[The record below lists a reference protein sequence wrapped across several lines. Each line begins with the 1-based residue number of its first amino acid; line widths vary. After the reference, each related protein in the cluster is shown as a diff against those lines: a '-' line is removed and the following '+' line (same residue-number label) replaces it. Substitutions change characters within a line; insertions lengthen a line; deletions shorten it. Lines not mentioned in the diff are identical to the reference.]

1 MSPLL
6 IIIVL
11 LAYFGVLFSI
21 SWFTGRKADNDSFFI
36 GNHRSPWYLV
46 AFGMIGTSISGVTF
60 ISVPGEVGYN
70 QFAYMQ
76 MVIGFFLGYLF
87 IAQVLLPIYYK
98 FNMTSIYTYLENRFG
113 RTSYK
118 TGSAF
123 FLLSRVIGCS
133 FRLFLMTSVLQLAV
147 FDAWGVPFELTV
159 VVIIIL
165 ILLYTFKG
173 GIRTIVFTDTLQT
186 LFMITALVIT
196 IIAIKNSLGLS
207 LGGVVSE
214 IRNSEYARMWFFD
227 NPTEKTFFWKQFLSG
242 IFITIVMTGL
252 DQDMMQKNL
261 SCRNL
266 KDAQK
271 NMYWYGFAFIPINLL
286 FMSLGA
292 MLYIFAARNGIQVP
306 AQSDNLYPMLAT
318 QGYLPTAV
326 AVLFVVGLVAAAYSS
341 ADSALTALTTAF
353 SIDILEIEKKD
364 LTDSDKIRLRKR
376 VHIGIAIA
384 VALIIII
391 FNRLNDRS
399 VISAIYT
406 IAGYTYGPLL
416 GLYAFGLFTKKK
428 IADRHVWIVCI
439 ASPIICVIINYLT
452 PILLGGYK
460 VGYELLIIN
469 GLLTFAGLW
478 LLRKKSPATQP
489 NDSNARQYNAT
500 N

>member
-11 LAYFGVLFSI
+11 LAYFGSLFII
-21 SWFTGRKADNDSFFI
+21 SYFTGRNANNESFFI
-36 GNHRSPWYLV
+36 GNRRSPWYLV
-46 AFGMIGTSISGVTF
+46 AIAMVGTSISGVTF
-60 ISVPGEVGYN
+60 ISVPGEVGIN

-76 MVIGFFLGYLF
+76 MVIGFFFGYLF
-87 IAQVLLPIYYK
+87 IARVLLPIYYK
-98 FNMTSIYTYLENRFG
+98 YNLTSIYTYLENRFG

-123 FLLSRVIGCS
+123 FLLSRIIGCS

-147 FDAWGVPFELTV
+147 FDAWGIPFEITV
-159 VVIIIL
+159 IVIITL

-173 GIRTIVFTDTLQT
+173 GIRTIVWTDTLQT
-186 LFMITALVIT
+186 IFMVSALIIT
-196 IIAIKNSLGLS
+196 IIAVKNSLGLS
-207 LGGVVSE
+207 LSGVVGE

-266 KDAQK
+266 RDAQK
-271 NMYWYGFAFIPINLL
+271 NMYWYGFAFLPINLL

-292 MLYIFAARNGIQVP
+292 LLYIFAARNGIQVP
-306 AQSDNLYPMLAT
+306 AQTDNLYPMLAT
-318 QGYLPTAV
+318 QGYLPV
-326 AVLFVVGLVAAAYSS
+326 AVTILFIVGLVAAAYSS

-353 SIDILEIEKKD
+353 SIDILDIEKQN
-364 LTDSDKIRLRKR
+364 LTEEERIKIRKK
-376 VHIGIAIA
+376 VHVGIAIV
-384 VALIIII
+384 VAIVIII

-416 GLYAFGLFTKKK
+416 GLYAFGLFTKKQ
-428 IADRHVWIVCI
+428 IRDSLVWIVCI
-439 ASPIICVIINYLT
+439 TSPIICVFINKIT
-452 PILLGGYK
+452 PMLFNGYQM
-460 VGYELLIIN
+460 GYELLIIN
-469 GLLTFAGLW
+469 GLLTFIGLW
-478 LLRKKSPATQP
+478 LLQKKDTTHATIKADTP
-489 NDSNARQYNAT
+489 SI
-500 N
+500 

>member
-11 LAYFGVLFSI
+11 LAYFGLLFTI
-21 SWFTGRKADNDSFFI
+21 SYFTGHKADNESFFI

-60 ISVPGEVGYN
+60 ISVPGEVGIN
-70 QFAYMQ
+70 QMAYMQ
-76 MVIGFFLGYLF
+76 MVIGFFFGYIF
-87 IAQVLLPIYYK
+87 IAKVLLPIYYK

-133 FRLFLMTSVLQLAV
+133 FRLFLMTSVLQLSV
-147 FDAWGVPFELTV
+147 FDAWGVPFEITV
-159 VVIIIL
+159 LAIIIL

-186 LFMITALVIT
+186 LFMISALIIT
-196 IIAIKNSLGLS
+196 IIAVKNSLGLS
-207 LGGVVSE
+207 IGGVVSE

-261 SCRNL
+261 SCRSL
-266 KDAQK
+266 HDAQK
-271 NMYWYGFAFIPINLL
+271 NMYWYGFSFIPINLL
-286 FMSLGA
+286 FMALGA
-292 MLYIFAARNGIQVP
+292 LLYIFSARNGIQVP
-306 AQSDNLYPMLAT
+306 AQTDNLYPMLAT
-318 QGYLPTAV
+318 QGYLPAAV
-326 AVLFVVGLVAAAYSS
+326 AVLFVVGMVAAAYSS

-353 SIDILEIEKKD
+353 SIDILEIEKRNMTED
-364 LTDSDKIRLRKR
+364 ERIRLRKR
-376 VHIGIAIA
+376 VHISIAII
-384 VALIIII
+384 VAIVIII

-416 GLYAFGLFTKKK
+416 GLYAFGLFTKKQ
-428 IADRHVWIVCI
+428 IRDRAVWIVCLI
-439 ASPIICVIINYLT
+439 SPVICIIINKMT
-452 PILLGGYK
+452 PVMFNGYK
-460 VGYELLIIN
+460 MGYELLIIN
-469 GLLTFAGLW
+469 GLLTFIGLW
-478 LLRKKSPATQP
+478 ILREKKIIGATQP
-489 NDSNARQYNAT
+489 KGN
-500 N
+500 